1 MYVYCLYIQTNVVR
15 ETINNLEFPLG
26 ITQQPRTNLLCKLH
40 TFNVTN
46 MKSTNSIYHKQNRS
60 LALGLSYMQI
70 VFLKQY
76 AMICN
81 IHTTV
86 FGGKCDFPS

>member
-1 MYVYCLYIQTNVVR
+1 MHVYCLYIQTNVVR

-46 MKSTNSIYHKQNRS
+46 MKYTNSIYHKQNLS
-60 LALGLSYMQI
+60 LALGLSYVQI
-70 VFLKQY
+70 VFFNNML
-76 AMICN
+76 
-81 IHTTV
+81 
-86 FGGKCDFPS
+86 